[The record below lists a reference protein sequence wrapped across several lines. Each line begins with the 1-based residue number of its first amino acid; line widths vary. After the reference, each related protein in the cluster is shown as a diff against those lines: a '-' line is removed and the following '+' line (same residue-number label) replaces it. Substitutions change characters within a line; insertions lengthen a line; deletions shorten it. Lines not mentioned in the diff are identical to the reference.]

1 MILPHEHLFL
11 NRSKPRKQRVPIV
24 NRDSLPSFPSV
35 PIRSRGDPPS
45 SLEFP
50 IPLTII
56 LLTSPC
62 LIPERERGRE
72 RGRFRALPHC
82 SFTGHVMAD
91 VSHSVTFTTRR
102 PDRKRL
108 PRRSA
113 PLGLLRLAAPTHAP
127 ASPAPSIYNLSFII
141 HHFPTILSLPHD
153 FAPHDV
159 AFEAF

>member
-11 NRSKPRKQRVPIV
+11 NRSKQRKRRVPIV

-62 LIPERERGRE
+62 LIPERERERGRE

-91 VSHSVTFTTRR
+91 VSHFVTFTTR
-102 PDRKRL
+102 PPARKR
-108 PRRSA
+108 
-113 PLGLLRLAAPTHAP
+113 PLWRTSPLRLLRISGQTSRRPRFISMDQPLC
-127 ASPAPSIYNLSFII
+127 SPSSGMERCRA
-141 HHFPTILSLPHD
+141 
-153 FAPHDV
+153 
-159 AFEAF
+159 